1 MIVPYEKRQFPW
13 GQCIFPMEMHKFPKE
28 TYVPKLFAII
38 IISYLFLCRLVT
50 SQWKGFKDSYNFVVG
65 SYTFAHWGNLCLGE
79 QFLRGATMFP
89 QEANVFQTLCEHNF
103 FI

>member
-38 IISYLFLCRLVT
+38 IISYSFLCRLATYHGKVLKIVT
-50 SQWKGFKDSYNFVVG
+50 
-65 SYTFAHWGNLCLGE
+65 
-79 QFLRGATMFP
+79 
-89 QEANVFQTLCEHNF
+89 TL
-103 FI
+103 